1 MSAPGRSPS
10 AAPSAP
16 GVQGGPVGAG
26 HAAPGASRPPTLPA
40 VSSLP
45 DARQGVRPSACRAV
59 RRAVRQAAVR
69 RAARLAAHRMALPA
83 ALLFALASAS
93 ACAQSAIEPRNTRH
107 ALVIGIGH
115 YSDPRIPVLR
125 GVERDMASVRQLTR
139 AMAIPDANVSVLR
152 DGQASAERIR
162 AAIRALDAKVRD
174 GDRVFVYY
182 SGHGTRWYDPSIK
195 DDGCTEGLLA
205 ADGQALT
212 NVELARALAPMARR
226 ADKMMVFYDACFSGG
241 VAGSA
246 GASTTV
252 RSTLRET
259 ITPKF
264 TLAGAPAACAKPSNL
279 RTRSLE
285 RALEQRHVL
294 PGNVVHVAA
303 SRPDE
308 VSFDS
313 DLTGGHATAAWR
325 DCMLGEARD
334 SDGSGGVTAAEILA
348 CAQAKVDRRLAGYPD
363 ITGQHLVLAGNAAFV
378 PARIAAAFAP
388 IAPIAPLTAAAPP
401 AAAPPGAAV
410 PPAAV
415 PPATLPPAAAA
426 AASPA
431 STTAATA
438 TAAPGIAAPPDAAAR
453 PTPPGAA
460 APALASLSAAPVPAP
475 ASVAAL
481 GRVPAAQAIAA
492 PALPLP
498 ASAALRPSL
507 PAAPAVP
514 APSATPTAA
523 LPTAMA
529 SAAAPPLPAPSS
541 AALPPRL
548 ARPAALLVEL
558 HAQRDAT
565 RQVAL
570 MPARK
575 RLRIGVDTLALTL
588 TSARDG
594 WLYLAL
600 AGSDD
605 KSLYLLYPNT
615 LASDNRVRAGQAL
628 ELPGSGW
635 EIVAAGPAGTETLL
649 AIVTDA
655 PRDLTALPATPA
667 GPFMRALLDAQGR
680 ARLQALLAE
689 GEPAAGCGS
698 PGAPSCSEAFGS
710 ALLRVHAV
718 R

>member
-1 MSAPGRSPS
+1 MNHARLRPSLPS
-10 AAPSAP
+10 ALHAGGSAL
-16 GVQGGPVGAG
+16 GAARLTAAAATLLVALLAAL
-26 HAAPGASRPPTLPA
+26 AAPG
-40 VSSLP
+40 
-45 DARQGVRPSACRAV
+45 
-59 RRAVRQAAVR
+59 
-69 RAARLAAHRMALPA
+69 
-83 ALLFALASAS
+83 

-107 ALVIGIGH
+107 ALVIGIGN
-115 YSDPRIPVLR
+115 YTDPRIPVLR
-125 GVERDMASVRQLTR
+125 GVERDMTSARQLTR
-139 AMAIPDANVSVLR
+139 AMAIPDANVTVLR

-162 AAIRALDAKVRD
+162 AAIRALDARVHE

-182 SGHGTRWYDPSIK
+182 SGHGTRWYDPSVK

-285 RALEQRHVL
+285 RALEQRQVL
-294 PGNVVHVAA
+294 PDNVVHVAA

-388 IAPIAPLTAAAPP
+388 TTPAAPATSITPSPPIAPSTA
-401 AAAPPGAAV
+401 
-410 PPAAV
+410 
-415 PPATLPPAAAA
+415 
-426 AASPA
+426 
-431 STTAATA
+431 TAATA
-438 TAAPGIAAPPDAAAR
+438 
-453 PTPPGAA
+453 PTPPGVATPAKPPAKPPAA
-460 APALASLSAAPVPAP
+460 EAPALATLPATTAPAP
-475 ASVAAL
+475 AAGSVPPLGTVAA
-481 GRVPAAQAIAA
+481 AQPIAA
-492 PALPLP
+492 PALPAA
-498 ASAALRPSL
+498 ASAALLPSL
-507 PAAPAVP
+507 PSSTAP
-514 APSATPTAA
+514 APSVSQAAPLPGTAPSPALPELAA
-523 LPTAMA
+523 LP
-529 SAAAPPLPAPSS
+529 
-541 AALPPRL
+541 AALPQRL
-548 ARPAALLVEL
+548 ASPAELLAEL
-558 HAQRDAT
+558 HAQRDAA
-565 RQVAL
+565 RKVAL
-570 MPARK
+570 APARK
-575 RLRIGVDTLALTL
+575 RLRIGVDTLELTL

-600 AGSDD
+600 AGSDG
-605 KSLYLLYPNT
+605 KSLYLLYPNA
-615 LASDNRVRAGQAL
+615 LAGDNRVRAGQAVK
-628 ELPGSGW
+628 LPGSGW

-649 AIVTDA
+649 AIITDA
-655 PRDLTALPATPA
+655 PRDLAALPATPV
-667 GPFMRALLDAQGR
+667 GPFMRTLLDAEGR

-689 GEPAAGCGS
+689 GAPPAGCGS
-698 PGAPSCSEAFGS
+698 PSAPACSDAFGS
-710 ALLRVHAV
+710 ALLRVQV
-718 R
+718 TP